1 MSSMKPWMEGI
12 GDVDLDKSPDDE
24 LSPELQG
31 AIRRLSETLK
41 KLDLQALASN
51 LPVQFRLSNEQTAKV
66 RPAFPTVWSRRERR
80 QCRPLSRFAPH
91 HAAAALRW
99 QVRRLR
105 SPW

>member
-41 KLDLQALASN
+41 KLDLQALASS
-51 LPVQFRLSNEQTAKV
+51 VAGSF
-66 RPAFPTVWSRRERR
+66 
-80 QCRPLSRFAPH
+80 
-91 HAAAALRW
+91 
-99 QVRRLR
+99 
-105 SPW
+105 